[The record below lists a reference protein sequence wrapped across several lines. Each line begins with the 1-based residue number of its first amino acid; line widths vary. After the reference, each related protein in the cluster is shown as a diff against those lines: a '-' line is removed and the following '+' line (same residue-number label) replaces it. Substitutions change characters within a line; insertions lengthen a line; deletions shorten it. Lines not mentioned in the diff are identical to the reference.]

1 MGASGRSPRGRGRG
15 AGVVIRPGEGGE
27 RSIGEEPQD
36 GVGSRAQEKEVER
49 VRASGSLLAGD
60 LTTTLRASQS
70 SPGMETRAGEAPWDA
85 ALASSIAVMALT
97 MTVGSRSGS
106 AVARLSECS

>member
-1 MGASGRSPRGRGRG
+1 
-15 AGVVIRPGEGGE
+15 
-27 RSIGEEPQD
+27 
-36 GVGSRAQEKEVER
+36 

-97 MTVGSRSGS
+97 MTVGSRSGRTAS
-106 AVARLSECS
+106 GRWAVSRAGLSERHPSQP